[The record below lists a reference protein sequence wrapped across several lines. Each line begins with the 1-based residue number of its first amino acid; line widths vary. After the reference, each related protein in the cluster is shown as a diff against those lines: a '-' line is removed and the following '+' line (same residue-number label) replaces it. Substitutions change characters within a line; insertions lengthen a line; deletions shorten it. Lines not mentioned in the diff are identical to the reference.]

1 MYNQLKHKFDE
12 YKGCLK
18 ASKIPKEIKVLEN
31 NCYDN
36 KEKYQKMRN
45 FLDKNIIIRKSKQRV
60 KNHTHNSRT
69 IKIDKIALSRRDD
82 KRIQTFNYKQHL
94 HIEYNKSILKEN
106 VKDDVNKTLDKYD

>member
-45 FLDKNIIIRKSKQRV
+45 FLDKNIII
-60 KNHTHNSRT
+60 
-69 IKIDKIALSRRDD
+69 
-82 KRIQTFNYKQHL
+82 
-94 HIEYNKSILKEN
+94 
-106 VKDDVNKTLDKYD
+106 